1 MSMPRKPSSVLIISA
16 FMALFIAAG
25 EAQQLL
31 PPPGQGP
38 FQPGE
43 VQKCWSSLTSI
54 QGCVSEISTPFF
66 QGKTGGITPACCQAI
81 TKISDNCWHKM
92 FPLNPLFPPFLKTS
106 CSTPTPP
113 AGPKLNAV
121 SKVSIPVYETGSY
134 DVGQC
139 WSSLNKVNGCGT
151 EILESLAGGLMQT
164 SIPISPGCCRAI
176 VKLGHDCWS
185 KMFLPNAFFP
195 FAEDILVWSY
205 CNQA

>member
-1 MSMPRKPSSVLIISA
+1 MPRKPSPVLIISA
-16 FMALFIAAG
+16 FMALFVAAG
-25 EAQQLL
+25 EAQELL

-54 QGCVSEISTPFF
+54 QGCVLEISTSFF
-66 QGKTGGITPACCQAI
+66 QGKTGGISPACCQAI
-81 TKISDNCWHKM
+81 TQISDNCWHKM
-92 FPLNPLFPPFLKTS
+92 FPLNPLFPPVLRKS

-113 AGPKLNAV
+113 AGPILNAI
-121 SKVSIPVYETGSY
+121 SKVSIPVYGTGSY

-151 EILESLAGGLMQT
+151 EILESLAGYLALQGT
-164 SIPISPGCCRAI
+164 SISPACCRAM

-185 KMFLPNAFFP
+185 KMFPYNSFFP
-195 FAEDILVWSY
+195 IAEDILWSH
-205 CNQA
+205 CREA